1 MRSGRPLPG
10 TLSVYAWP
18 STTLREVAHLLYLAD
33 PALSRPHT
41 IHDFRVVY
49 FDPTSDRFEADAPVR
64 GITRLPTGDARA
76 EAAATLTLEHLR
88 LTSHAYLECAMHTG
102 RYRLYEP

>member
-1 MRSGRPLPG
+1 M
-10 TLSVYAWP
+10 YAWP

-64 GITRLPTGDARA
+64 GITRLPPGDARA

-102 RYRLYEP
+102 RHRLYEP